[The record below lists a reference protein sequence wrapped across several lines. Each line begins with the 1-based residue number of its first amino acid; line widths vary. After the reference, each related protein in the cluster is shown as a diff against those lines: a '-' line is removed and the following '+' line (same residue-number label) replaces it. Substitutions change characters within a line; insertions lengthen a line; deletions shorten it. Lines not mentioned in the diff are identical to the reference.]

1 MVLKIDLKIFIF
13 FVLFYLTKQIKLYA
27 TIMVLCVIH
36 ELGHVLMGLI
46 MGLKIEKIE
55 IMPLGLSVSFKLN
68 VDDYNKKIKKGA
80 ILQLKKIAIAV
91 AGPLTNLIIL
101 LIVLYTNINFK
112 IVSNELLAYAN
123 LLIILFNLLPIYP
136 LDGGRILK
144 EILHILEGSIKS
156 KIYIRKISKAVII
169 LLTMIAS
176 IGVLYLKNIAIF
188 FVIIYLWIIV
198 IRENRL
204 SNVYELEGNS
214 EMSQHCWRIS
224 DN

>member
-27 TIMVLCVIH
+27 TIMVLCIIH

-68 VDDYNKKIKKGA
+68 VDDYNKKIRNGN
-80 ILQLKKIAIAV
+80 ILQLKKIAIAA
-91 AGPLTNLIIL
+91 AGPLTNLIML
-101 LIVLYTNINFK
+101 LIVLNTNIDFK
-112 IVSNELLAYAN
+112 IVSNEIIAYAN
-123 LLIILFNLLPIYP
+123 ILIMLFNLLPIYP

-144 EILHILEGSIKS
+144 ALIYIFEGSIKS

-169 LLTMIAS
+169 LITMIAS
-176 IGVLYLKNIAIF
+176 VGVMYLKNIAIF
-188 FVIIYLWIIV
+188 FIVIYLWIIV
-198 IRENRL
+198 LRENSYKL
-204 SNVYELEGNS
+204 NNKLTS
-214 EMSQHCWRIS
+214 
-224 DN
+224 